1 MEYVGTVN
9 DGHRRQEWGFLP
21 PFMLHTPEKTPQQ
34 YLGHL
39 GMFNRKGGQYVY
51 IYYIIYIL
59 DISRYMDND
68 WLKKNIFWQQKS

>member
-39 GMFNRKGGQYVY
+39 GMFNRKGGQYLY
-51 IYYIIYIL
+51 IYILYNIYIL

-68 WLKKNIFWQQKS
+68 WF